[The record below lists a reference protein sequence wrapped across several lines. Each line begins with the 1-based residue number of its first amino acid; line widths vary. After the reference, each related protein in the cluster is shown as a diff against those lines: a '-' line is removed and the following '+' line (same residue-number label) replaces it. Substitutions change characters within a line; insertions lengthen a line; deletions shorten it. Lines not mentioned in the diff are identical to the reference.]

1 MLNNFIDEKLRNFI
15 LTSSLNKEEIAFMI
29 KNRSYLLTEALQE
42 LNLTRDDFT
51 LIDWD
56 ELLKIDQKKNLLY
69 NYYEE
74 E

>member
-1 MLNNFIDEKLRNFI
+1 MLNNFVDEKLRNFI
-15 LTSSLNKEEIAFMI
+15 LTSNLNKEEIAFMI